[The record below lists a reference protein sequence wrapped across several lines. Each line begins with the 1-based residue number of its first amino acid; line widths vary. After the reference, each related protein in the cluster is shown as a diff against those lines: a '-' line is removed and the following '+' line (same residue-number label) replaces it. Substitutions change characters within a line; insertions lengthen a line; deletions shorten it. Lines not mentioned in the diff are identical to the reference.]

1 MKKFREIREGV
12 NEVSKGMVGRYLKKA
27 TPSAADGGRDSV
39 MGSGKEKQ
47 GVKKVINRIT
57 GTRTA
62 VDKMTGKAKVPAT
75 DEAKQ
80 THVFDNEKD
89 ARAKAKEI
97 GGKYVKGSGKSTGKH
112 AAIKEYHHDDAAKAR
127 AKMAVK
133 KTAEIRKRHAD
144 EIKKGIRLPD
154 YSKKQK
160 EDSDAVKAFLAKGGK
175 IKKLPPAKA
184 QGYHGKDDPGKG
196 THGMMDKP
204 DTKGFKKSKF
214 VRSMK

>member
-1 MKKFREIREGV
+1 MKKFKQIRESV
-12 NEVSKGMVGRYLKKA
+12 NEISKGMVGRYLKKVPA
-27 TPSAADGGRDSV
+27 SAADAGRKSSGA
-39 MGSGKEKQ
+39 MGIGPEDQ
-47 GVKKVINRIT
+47 KKNMKKGISQFVNRQR
-57 GTRTA
+57 GTSTA

-75 DEAKQ
+75 EA
-80 THVFDNEKD
+80 N
-89 ARAKAKEI
+89 
-97 GGKYVKGSGKSTGKH
+97 
-112 AAIKEYHHDDAAKAR
+112 IKEYHHDDAAKAR

-133 KTAEIRKRHAD
+133 KTAEIKKRHAD

-175 IKKLPPAKA
+175 IKKLPPGKA

-196 THGMMDKP
+196 MHGMMDKP

>member
-75 DEAKQ
+75 EDRRMGSITVNTDQER
-80 THVFDNEKD
+80 KD
-89 ARAKAKEI
+89 R
-97 GGKYVKGSGKSTGKH
+97 
-112 AAIKEYHHDDAAKAR
+112 AAKAR
-127 AKMAVK
+127 AKMATQ
-133 KTAEIRKRHAD
+133 KTAEIKKRHAD

-175 IKKLPPAKA
+175 IKKLPPGKA

-196 THGMMDKP
+196 MHGMMDKP